1 MRNLYLTNK
10 YLTIIGVGVTLTMW
24 GGIIALPLLGFTQL
38 IMCIIIFNK
47 KNKLNKKNKKLFYT
61 YLLVTPTL
69 AIVFKLVS
77 VFSRIET
84 LLLLFIWMLVSSIL
98 AFFHL
103 YITYM
108 IKKQNGV

>member
-47 KNKLNKKNKKLFYT
+47 KNKKLFYT

-84 LLLLFIWMLVSSIL
+84 LLLLFIWMIVSSIL